1 MRSPETRYFFCLG
14 LVWVCASLVFIFLCF
29 GLGAIAE
36 TSLDLTDNAKQ
47 NDSSRL
53 SLVGP
58 ESGWERVSPKEFIPV
73 WMEILPWWNRKEKV
87 LKQMREE
94 RAVVVSV
101 VTRDVSVGESPIS
114 KKGQQIRRQLK
125 LSGAGLIEAPPEF
138 SSNRIREFYRLKELS
153 QYVKESTFNP
163 RQKHLFLHVAAF
175 DYHARMLMEIFFHDQ
190 LKGRRQILFHV
201 VAGTLSG
208 MRGVVEIKDIERLKS
223 EFSMTALYEYD
234 KLPIPQL
241 FVEFGLEMVLKQM
254 AEKIRSMVEALY
266 RSQGSK
272 SDSEA
277 VSE

>member
-1 MRSPETRYFFCLG
+1 VRSPETRYFFCVS
-14 LVWVCASLVFIFLCF
+14 LVLARASLIVACLCMGF
-29 GLGAIAE
+29 GAIAE
-36 TSLDLTDNAKQ
+36 KSLGPLDNAKQ
-47 NDSSRL
+47 NDSSHL
-53 SLVGP
+53 PLVGP

-73 WMEILPWWNRKEKV
+73 WMETLPWWNRKEKV

-101 VTRDVSVGESPIS
+101 VTKGNSSSPVSKG
-114 KKGQQIRRQLK
+114 GQQVRKQLK
-125 LSGAGLIEAPPEF
+125 ISGAGFIEAPPEF

-153 QYVKESTFNP
+153 QYVKESTFNQH
-163 RQKHLFLHVAAF
+163 QKHLFLHVAAF

-208 MRGVVEIKDIERLKS
+208 MKGVVEIKEIEHLKS
-223 EFSMTALYEYD
+223 EFSMTALYDYD

-272 SDSEA
+272 SESEA

>member
-1 MRSPETRYFFCLG
+1 MRSPETRYFFCASLA
-14 LVWVCASLVFIFLCF
+14 LVGASLVIVFFCL
-29 GLGAIAE
+29 GLRAIAE
-36 TSLDLTDNAKQ
+36 ESLASSGNAKQ
-47 NDSSRL
+47 NDSLPL

-73 WMEILPWWNRKEKV
+73 WMERLPWWNRKEKV

-101 VTRDVSVGESPIS
+101 VTKDVSLPPVS
-114 KKGQQIRRQLK
+114 KKGQQVRKQLK

-153 QYVKESTFNP
+153 QYVKESTFNQ

-208 MRGVVEIKDIERLKS
+208 MKGVVEIKDIERLKS

-272 SDSEA
+272 SESEA
-277 VSE
+277 VNE

>member
-1 MRSPETRYFFCLG
+1 MRSPETRYFFCVS
-14 LVWVCASLVFIFLCF
+14 LVLAHASLIVVCLCL

-36 TSLDLTDNAKQ
+36 KSLGPPDNAKQ

-53 SLVGP
+53 SLVEP

-73 WMEILPWWNRKEKV
+73 WMETLPWWNRKEKV
-87 LKQMREE
+87 LKQMRED

-101 VTRDVSVGESPIS
+101 VTKDISVPPPPVS

-125 LSGAGLIEAPPEF
+125 LSGAGFIEAPPEF

-153 QYVKESTFNP
+153 QYVKESTFNQ

-208 MRGVVEIKDIERLKS
+208 MKGVVEIKEIERSKS
-223 EFSMTALYEYD
+223 EFSMTALYDYD

-254 AEKIRSMVEALY
+254 AEKIRSMVETLY
-266 RSQGSK
+266 RSQGSR
-272 SDSEA
+272 SESEA

>member
-1 MRSPETRYFFCLG
+1 MRSPETRYFFC
-14 LVWVCASLVFIFLCF
+14 ASLVLARASLVVVCF
-29 GLGAIAE
+29 CLGLGASAE
-36 TSLDLTDNAKQ
+36 KSLGSLDNAKQ
-47 NDSSRL
+47 NDSSHL
-53 SLVGP
+53 PLVGP

-73 WMEILPWWNRKEKV
+73 WMETLPWWNRKEKV

-101 VTRDVSVGESPIS
+101 VTKGIASSPVS
-114 KKGQQIRRQLK
+114 KRGQQVRKQLK
-125 LSGAGLIEAPPEF
+125 LSGAGFIEAPPEF

-153 QYVKESTFNP
+153 QYVKESTFNQ
-163 RQKHLFLHVAAF
+163 RQKQLFLHVAAF

-208 MRGVVEIKDIERLKS
+208 MKGVVEIKEIERSKS
-223 EFSMTALYEYD
+223 EFSMTALYDYD

-254 AEKIRSMVEALY
+254 AEKIRSMVETLY
-266 RSQGSK
+266 RSQGSR
-272 SDSEA
+272 SESEA

>member
-1 MRSPETRYFFCLG
+1 VRSPETRYFFC
-14 LVWVCASLVFIFLCF
+14 ASLVLARVSLVVACLCL

-36 TSLDLTDNAKQ
+36 ESLAPPSNAKQ
-47 NDSSRL
+47 NDSSHL
-53 SLVGP
+53 PLVGS

-101 VTRDVSVGESPIS
+101 VTKDISSAPVS
-114 KKGQQIRRQLK
+114 KRGQQVRRQLK
-125 LSGAGLIEAPPEF
+125 LSGAGFIDAPPEF

-153 QYVKESTFNP
+153 QYVKESTFNQ

-208 MRGVVEIKDIERLKS
+208 MKGVVEIKDIERLKS
-223 EFSMTALYEYD
+223 EFSMTALYDYD

-272 SDSEA
+272 SESEA

>member
-1 MRSPETRYFFCLG
+1 MRSPETRYFFC
-14 LVWVCASLVFIFLCF
+14 ASLVLARASLVVVCLCL
-29 GLGAIAE
+29 GLGASAE
-36 TSLDLTDNAKQ
+36 KSLGSLDNAKQ
-47 NDSSRL
+47 NDSSHL
-53 SLVGP
+53 PLVGP

-73 WMEILPWWNRKEKV
+73 WMETLPWWNRKEKV
-87 LKQMREE
+87 LKQIREE

-101 VTRDVSVGESPIS
+101 VTRGISSSPVS
-114 KKGQQIRRQLK
+114 KRGQQARKQLK

-153 QYVKESTFNP
+153 QYVKESTFNQ
-163 RQKHLFLHVAAF
+163 RQKQLFLHVAAF
-175 DYHARMLMEIFFHDQ
+175 DYHARMLMEIFFNDQ

-208 MRGVVEIKDIERLKS
+208 MKGVVEIRDIERLKS
-223 EFSMTALYEYD
+223 EFSMTALYDYD

-254 AEKIRSMVEALY
+254 AEKIRSMVETLY

-272 SDSEA
+272 SESEA